1 MARRYVDE
9 LRVSA
14 GAVEELAAH
23 GIIEDEVLEV
33 SWNDAAFY
41 RDKVRGR
48 ELMIGKSDGG
58 RLLTVVVQ
66 PSGTLGAW
74 DVVTGWDADRG
85 ERTEWQKARGHQ
97 R

>member
-1 MARRYVDE
+1 M
-9 LRVSA
+9 SA

-23 GIIEDEVLEV
+23 DVIDDEVLEV
-33 SWNDAAFY
+33 SWNDPAFF

-66 PSGTLGAW
+66 PGGMLGAW
-74 DVVTGWDADRG
+74 DVVTGWDADQG